1 MLPSTNSFKKHFLFD
16 KLSKFSIIF
25 FRNKDHPKLYL
36 WAQPWNKKNEPE
48 VPNLDV
54 PSNVEPKEE
63 AKTMG

>member
-1 MLPSTNSFKKHFLFD
+1 MR
-16 KLSKFSIIF
+16 KFPIIF

-54 PSNVEPKEE
+54 PSNVDPKEE